1 MRRWVQS
8 TLQRN
13 WSLAAGCVKRGVSI
27 LSVRLRQS
35 VPNFSYEEINSHH
48 LPDAY
53 RASWKR
59 WSELGGGY
67 PKP

>member
-1 MRRWVQS
+1 MELEPCRWMRQ
-8 TLQRN
+8 T
-13 WSLAAGCVKRGVSI
+13 GVSI

-35 VPNFSYEEINSHH
+35 VPNFCYEEINSHH

-59 WSELGGGY
+59 RSELGGGY

>member
-1 MRRWVQS
+1 MRQ
-8 TLQRN
+8 T
-13 WSLAAGCVKRGVSI
+13 GVSI

-53 RASWKR
+53 RAAWKR